1 MTLFLSFILGMMIT
15 VVLIP
20 PLISVAA
27 KWNMVDAP
35 GERKIHLSSIPRIG
49 GVAMVFGTLLPVIL
63 LLVDYP
69 EIQAY
74 IAAMLILLLFGA
86 LDDKYNINYKWKF
99 LGQLLATTVLIV
111 FGDVLI
117 ENLSFLDIETL
128 PSYISIPFTVIA
140 LLGVTNAINLS
151 DGLDGLAGGLTLLSL
166 GGLALIAYATTNN
179 HITIIALAVMGSIL
193 GFLRFNTYPA
203 RIFMGDTGSQFLGFT
218 LGVAVILL
226 SQQQDMPISSFIPL
240 LVLGLPIIDTLQ
252 VMVRRI
258 TRGLSP
264 FRADNNHIH
273 HQLLSFG
280 FNHYEAVL
288 IIYLVQAVMVGTAY
302 LFRYEAD
309 MFLLLCYAVSTL
321 TVLTLLFYARH
332 YGWKMRAD
340 AADGEA
346 GYIKEKVVWL
356 RSDGHLRQIIIYVTM
371 TLLIAY
377 FSIGIAGATRIPKDT
392 GILSLIMLFVLFVHV
407 LTNLR
412 KEFDW
417 IDRVVFY
424 TLGAVVVY
432 IVQNNA
438 PAEMGFGNPLDLVFI
453 GLLLTIVLGFKYA
466 NNNQYIPTLLDVLIL
481 FLVSSLIF
489 FPEIKLNGLDFKISL
504 TRIVV
509 LFYAI
514 ELILAYV
521 KKNIL
526 YARAL
531 VAISL
536 GVIATGSFIH

>member
-1 MTLFLSFILGMMIT
+1 MMIT

-20 PLISVAA
+20 PLISVAR

-35 GERKIHLSSIPRIG
+35 GERKIHLSNIPRIG

-63 LLVDYP
+63 LLVDHP
-69 EIQAY
+69 AIQAY
-74 IAAMLILLLFGA
+74 IAAMLILLVFGA
-86 LDDKYNINYKWKF
+86 LDDKFNINYKWKF

-117 ENLSFLDIETL
+117 DNLSFLNIDTL
-128 PSYISIPFTVIA
+128 PPYISIPFTVIA
-140 LLGVTNAINLS
+140 LLGVTNAINLA

-166 GGLALIAYATTNN
+166 GGIALIAYATGNN
-179 HITIIALAVMGSIL
+179 PITIIALVVMGSIL

-226 SQQQDMPISSFIPL
+226 SQQPDMPISSFVPL

-280 FNHYEAVL
+280 LNHYEAVL
-288 IIYLVQAVMVGTAY
+288 IIYLIQVVMVGAAY
-302 LFRYEAD
+302 LLRYEAD
-309 MFLLLCYAVSTL
+309 TYLLLCYAIITL
-321 TVLTLLFYARH
+321 TILTLLFYARIF
-332 YGWKMRAD
+332 GWKIRAKS
-340 AADGEA
+340 A
-346 GYIKEKVVWL
+346 GVNTGFIGGKVAWL
-356 RSDGHLRQIIIYVTM
+356 SSDGHLRQIIMYVTM
-371 TLLIAY
+371 ALLIAY
-377 FSIGIAGATRIPKDT
+377 FSLGIGGATTIPKDT
-392 GILSLIMLFVLFVHV
+392 GVLSLIMLLVLFVHAI
-407 LTNLR
+407 TNLR

-417 IDRVVFY
+417 VDRVVFY
-424 TLGAVVVY
+424 TLGAIVVY
-432 IVQNNA
+432 IVQNNSTTA
-438 PAEMGFGNPLDLVFI
+438 IGSANPLDLIFI

-466 NNNQYIPTLLDVLIL
+466 NNNQYVPTLLDVLIL
-481 FLVSSLIF
+481 LLVSTLIF
-489 FPEIKLNGLDFKISL
+489 FPEIKLNGLDFKLSL

-526 YARAL
+526 YARTL

-536 GVIATGSFIH
+536 AVIATGSFIH